1 MHESYK
7 EKMKMTLM
15 QHFAELR
22 RRILWTALVFVLA
35 FCFGWLVSPYVES
48 FLTMP
53 LLNAWDDAS
62 LLYTG
67 ITDGLMIQF
76 SLATL
81 VALIITVPVCLWHV
95 WAYIAPGLH
104 KNEKHFL
111 IPIVVLSPL
120 LFVLGAAFAFYV
132 LFPFV
137 FKFFLEMNE
146 TASFPVVL
154 LPAVTGYL
162 AFTIGMLKVF
172 GIAFQMPLVLVG
184 LNRIGLLSK
193 KTAVQSR
200 KYVIV
205 LIFIMAAV
213 LTPPDVVSQIL
224 LALPML
230 LLFEISLLFM
240 KRDA

>member
-1 MHESYK
+1 
-7 EKMKMTLM
+7 MKMTLM

-35 FCFGWLVSPYVES
+35 FCFGWIVSPYVEL
-48 FLTMP
+48 FLTTP

-67 ITDGLMIQF
+67 VTDGLMIHF

-81 VALIITVPVCLWHV
+81 VALIITVPVLMWHI

-104 KNEKHFL
+104 RNEKQFL
-111 IPIVVLSPL
+111 VPIFLLSPL
-120 LFVLGAAFAFYV
+120 LFVVGAAFAFYV
-132 LFPFV
+132 LFPVV

-146 TASFPVVL
+146 SVDFPVVL

-162 AFTIGMLKVF
+162 AFAIRLLKVF
-172 GIAFQMPLVLVG
+172 GIAFQMPLALVG
-184 LNRIGLLSK
+184 LNRTGLLQR
-193 KTAVQSR
+193 KTVVQSR

-205 LIFIMAAV
+205 LIFIVAAM

-224 LALPML
+224 LAVPMW
-230 LLFEISLLFM
+230 LLFEISILFM
-240 KRDA
+240 RRDV